1 MKYVNV
7 ADAKEQFADL
17 VGQIERK
24 EQKEIFLTHNGK
36 PIVKMIPVEEIPAK
50 KRVGVAKGK
59 FKVPAEFDEWD
70 KDVAA
75 MFGA

>member
-17 VGQIERK
+17 IGQIERK

>member
-36 PIVKMIPVEEIPAK
+36 PIVKMIPVDEIPEK